1 MDVAAD
7 CARRAM
13 SSAARR
19 GTCTPGMV
27 SLLAGMTD
35 ATGTN
40 PAGVAT
46 VDVRAAKVV
55 VVVIVSV

>member
-1 MDVAAD
+1 MDVVAD

-13 SSAARR
+13 SRAARR
-19 GTCTPGMV
+19 GTCTAGIV
-27 SLLAGMTD
+27 SLFAGMTD

-46 VDVRAAKVV
+46 VDVWAGKVV
-55 VVVIVSV
+55 VVVVVSV